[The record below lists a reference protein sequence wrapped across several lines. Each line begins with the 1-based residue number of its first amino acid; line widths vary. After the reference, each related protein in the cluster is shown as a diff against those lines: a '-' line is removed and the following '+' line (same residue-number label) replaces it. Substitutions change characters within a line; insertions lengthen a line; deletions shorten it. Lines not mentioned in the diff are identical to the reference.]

1 MSTEFQENKFFE
13 NYSKSRKKEEGIP
26 GFIMNAPF
34 VTREK
39 KGDIG
44 LELEVEATNNLPRD
58 ANIDNIIADKSKSMW
73 VAKADGSLRG
83 NAMEYVVSQPIF
95 VDEATP
101 MVNGLFDAFKKYG
114 TRLRNSNRC
123 STHVHINAGGL
134 TVDQIT
140 AIIALWTTLEE
151 PLIRWCGEPRI
162 NNHYSLS
169 SKNSRS
175 LLDSWEGFLRTGGQ
189 RWNDGLKYS
198 SLNLLT
204 LHRFGSVEFRCGPA
218 ADTPE
223 IPIRWATFLYYLCK
237 FATENYK
244 DLFSLPRDLS
254 ELGGV
259 QLFQN
264 ICKQGNL
271 DDFAKEVLD
280 KCPEKEF
287 NEEALVGFRNAQ
299 SIVLGFP
306 WNRWSELINREYVPQ
321 PFGKKKVSNPAA
333 EDFVDFLDE
342 PRRAER
348 PVPGPIPVR
357 RRHVLPDDLPGEN
370 GAIDDVV
377 VPNEAPAD
385 VPMDEEERIILNRV
399 HPRNARLINTMKRV
413 ARQEAEDILRQRYD
427 LRAWPAWEMRETY
440 HERLSH
446 IVNGFVT

>member
-34 VTREK
+34 VPRDK
-39 KGDIG
+39 KGEIG

-95 VDEATP
+95 VDEVTP

-134 TVDQIT
+134 TVDQLT

-218 ADTPE
+218 ADAPE
-223 IPIRWATFLYYLCK
+223 IPIKWATFLYYLCK

-287 NEEALVGFRNAQ
+287 NEEALIGFRNAQ
-299 SIVLGFP
+299 NIVLGFP
-306 WNRWSELINREYVPQ
+306 WDRWSGLINREYVPQ
-321 PFGKKKVSNPAA
+321 PFGKKKVSTPDLDFIPVEDVIAGRLQPIRMPAPVRVRA
-333 EDFVDFLDE
+333 QRLDE
-342 PRRAER
+342 DEVEGPANA
-348 PVPGPIPVR
+348 PV
-357 RRHVLPDDLPGEN
+357 E
-370 GAIDDVV
+370 
-377 VPNEAPAD
+377 NEAAD
-385 VPMDEEERIILNRV
+385 QDEEERAILDRVAPHNR
-399 HPRNARLINTMKRV
+399 RLIPTMKRV
-413 ARQEAEDILRQRYD
+413 ARQEAQAMLRNRYPEGQ
-427 LRAWPAWEMRETY
+427 LVPQWEMLESY
-440 HERLSH
+440 HDRLAR
-446 IVNGFVT
+446 IVEGFVN